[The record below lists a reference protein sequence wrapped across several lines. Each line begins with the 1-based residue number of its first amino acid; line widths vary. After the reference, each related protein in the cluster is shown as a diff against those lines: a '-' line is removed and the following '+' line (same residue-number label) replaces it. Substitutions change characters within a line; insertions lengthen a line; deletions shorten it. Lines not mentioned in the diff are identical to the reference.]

1 MSERIRLGN
10 SELSIARVALGCW
23 PLAGMTSGRVPDET
37 AIATIRACL
46 EPDVGINHLDTA
58 YMYGASGES
67 ERLIGRAIRDR
78 RDEFVVA
85 TKGGL
90 HIDLSTKTRRAVDAR
105 PETLRR
111 ECEESLKRLQ
121 TDRVE
126 VYYLHAPDP
135 AVPIEESAG
144 AIREL
149 IEQGKARFAGAS
161 NLSVDELARF
171 HAVCP
176 IVVFQPMYNMLQ
188 RGIEKDILPW
198 CQEQGVSVMVY
209 WPLLKG
215 LLAGRLRR
223 EDVLPETDSRSR
235 YAMFHGQQWEKNH
248 DFIDRLRDIAAD
260 AGKTVAQVVINW
272 TIHRDGITGAICG
285 AKRPEQIRDTAGAMG
300 WRLSPEQLAVI
311 DEALAERGDPES
323 EAPV

>member
-1 MSERIRLGN
+1 MTELRTLGKTDIQI
-10 SELSIARVALGCW
+10 STVALGCW
-23 PLAGMTSGRVPDET
+23 PLAGMTSGAVPEET
-37 AIATIRACL
+37 AIATIRECL
-46 EPDVGINHLDTA
+46 NPEVGINHLDTA

-67 ERLIGRAIRDR
+67 EKLIAKAIEGQRDR
-78 RDEFVVA
+78 FVLA

-90 HIDLSTKTRRAVDAR
+90 HIDPSTKTGRGHDAS

-111 ECEESLKRLQ
+111 ECEESLKRLK
-121 TDRVE
+121 TDRVD

-135 AVPIEESAG
+135 AVPVEESAG

-149 IEQGKARFAGAS
+149 IDQGKALAAGAS
-161 NLSVDELARF
+161 NLSAEQLEKF

-176 IVVFQPMYNMLQ
+176 ITVFQPMYNMLQ
-188 RGIEKDILPW
+188 RGIEKEILPW
-198 CQEQGVSVMVY
+198 CESHDVSVLVY

-223 EDVLPETDSRSR
+223 EDVIPPSDNRSR
-235 YAMFHGQQWEKNH
+235 YPMFQGEQWEKNH
-248 DFIDRLRDIAAD
+248 DFIDRLREVAEG

-272 TIHRDGITGAICG
+272 TIHRQGITGALCG
-285 AKRPEQIRDTAGAMG
+285 AKRPEQIRDTAKAMG
-300 WRLSPEQLAVI
+300 WQLSTEQLAVI
-311 DEALAERGDPES
+311 DQALEDRGDPES

>member
-1 MSERIRLGN
+1 MNERITLGN
-10 SELSIARVALGCW
+10 SDLQIAPVALGCW
-23 PLAGMTSGRVPDET
+23 PLAGMTSGIVPDET
-37 AIATIRACL
+37 AIATIHACL
-46 EPDVGINHLDTA
+46 EPEVGINHLDTA
-58 YMYGASGES
+58 YMYGAAGES

-78 RDEFVVA
+78 REEFIVA

-90 HIDLSTKTRRAVDAR
+90 HIDLTTRNNRQIDSR

-111 ECEESLKRLQ
+111 ECEESLQRLQ

-126 VYYLHAPDP
+126 IYYLHAPDP
-135 AVPIEESAG
+135 DIPIEESAG
-144 AIREL
+144 AIGEL

-161 NLSVDELARF
+161 NLSLDQLARF

-198 CQEQGVSVMVY
+198 CKEQGISVLVY

-223 EDVLPETDSRSR
+223 EDVIPPTDTRSR
-235 YAMFHGQQWEKNH
+235 YPMFHGEQWQKNH
-248 DFIDRLRDIAAD
+248 DLIDRLRDIAAD
-260 AGKTVAQVVINW
+260 AGKTVAQLVINW

-300 WRLSPEQLAVI
+300 WRLSDDQLAAI
-311 DEALAERGDPES
+311 DSALADRGEPES
-323 EAPV
+323 EPPV